1 VYGGTYRTLRKPMR
15 SHALCAAMQEITTE
29 RAYSASRGSAT
40 SPLPPE
46 ICPYAIF
53 SLCNERI
60 VLSEVSNKTKH

>member
-1 VYGGTYRTLRKPMR
+1 MYGGTYRTLRKPMR

-40 SPLPPE
+40 SPLPQGYVLTPF
-46 ICPYAIF
+46 F